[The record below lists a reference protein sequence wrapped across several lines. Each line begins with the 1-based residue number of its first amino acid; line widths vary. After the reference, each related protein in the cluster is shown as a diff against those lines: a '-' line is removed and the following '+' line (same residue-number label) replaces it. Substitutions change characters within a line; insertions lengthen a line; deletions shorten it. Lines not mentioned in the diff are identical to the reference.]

1 MQLID
6 WSQAYDRQC
15 PKLAIK
21 SFIEN
26 GVRRPLIPILISY
39 FQDRTMHVKWKD
51 HFSSKISLPGGGPHG
66 CEIGQESYLSQS
78 NKNADFLPK
87 DDKFKW
93 IDDLSMLEI
102 INLAFIGLTSYNFKQ
117 HVASDIGIN

>member
-1 MQLID
+1 
-6 WSQAYDRQC
+6 
-15 PKLAIK
+15 
-21 SFIEN
+21 
-26 GVRRPLIPILISY
+26 
-39 FQDRTMHVKWKD
+39 MHVKWKD

-117 HVASDIGIN
+117 HVASDIGINWKFLPSENGLSQNYTDKPKQMDQKPKNVVKWWKI